1 MDTFSQ
7 DKEGDEMQSYTGSH
21 GDSIGDE
28 ENEDTPRTAGV
39 IGEWGTINQKLRH
52 HGFQPVMV
60 LPSNQLQHIPGGA
73 VVLDDFTSKN
83 LRHTLDKLIS
93 DCDRHQ
99 SMVQQLISS
108 SHRIQKDAEEE
119 RNRASNHEM
128 EMKILQRE
136 LDEERVKNQEMERM
150 RLKEL
155 QSHGKEISELKRSKS
170 ELVALFKQ
178 LEHTV
183 AEKDLEIRRLHQ
195 QYKDLIQMEEKKFE
209 KQKHLK
215 KNATDQKSLDNI
227 ENYESSVGKID
238 HAFDHLKKRN
248 GSPGISSSD
257 FEPLITQSEN
267 STTISAGSGCTP
279 TPLVRGIEK
288 ERTKIETK
296 ASSGSQ
302 MMEWNAMEQKYLSA
316 EKQLRDSKKLI
327 RLLESENTHLKME
340 LESRPNRE
348 EWRNSRKYNRQLEK
362 LLAQNNL
369 SPPRKKQRGKYSVA
383 TEDLKLQPHRHT
395 THIDNIDFQ
404 PIDVCRKYLKEVCE
418 GLQVSDLKHLLD
430 KIKAMELSAQSHPA
444 MEKLIKDVMDVVFS
458 EDSPRFADEV
468 MSQSE
473 HEVHCERAW
482 RNLLPE
488 LRMWLRELS
497 GLKDL
502 QKSLQQLCLHLMPWK
517 SESSFKQDRLI
528 TVESIKRIVDGLAH
542 QERASPS
549 EIRTLGEPSG
559 DHMKSI
565 LAHFQKLFDV
575 NSIEGIFPRMN
586 EVYMYLGESHNLL
599 NNLRDILGLEPLC
612 KSSDVV
618 NAVAKLSKAKHL
630 LDVEDLPGI
639 IKRLDQYDEFFPAF
653 QTLVSELK
661 RILRV
666 QEMDEI
672 LTAVTAL
679 VKFPH
684 Y

>member
-227 ENYESSVGKID
+227 DNSESSVGKID

-257 FEPLITQSEN
+257 FEPVITQSEN

-302 MMEWNAMEQKYLSA
+302 MMEWNAMEHKYL
-316 EKQLRDSKKLI
+316 
-327 RLLESENTHLKME
+327 
-340 LESRPNRE
+340 
-348 EWRNSRKYNRQLEK
+348 
-362 LLAQNNL
+362 
-369 SPPRKKQRGKYSVA
+369 
-383 TEDLKLQPHRHT
+383 
-395 THIDNIDFQ
+395 IDNIDFQ
-404 PIDVCRKYLKEVCE
+404 PIDVCRKYL
-418 GLQVSDLKHLLD
+418 
-430 KIKAMELSAQSHPA
+430 
-444 MEKLIKDVMDVVFS
+444 KLIKDVMDVVFS

-502 QKSLQQLCLHLMPWK
+502 QTSLQQLCLHLMPWK

-528 TVESIKRIVDGLAH
+528 TVESIKRVVDGLAH